1 MEFLEGYKI
10 TKRISSD
17 AVFSMYEAI
26 DESTL
31 DKVLIKIAS
40 QKFLIENES
49 MARILIREHE
59 LSRLFSKK
67 NIIAKSKLKEEDNTE
82 HLIYNIDHLHFLT
95 ELTKK
100 KTTDFTF
107 IYRLAITIAHHLE
120 TLHSKGYGHFNL
132 TPSNI
137 LFDSESS
144 IVKLINPCIFPKFNL
159 IYNLRYIAPEQTGRL
174 AIKSDYRSDFYSLGI
189 ILYELI
195 TGNHP
200 IADIDAKTIYRKQ
213 ITDRFPAP
221 DSIDITIPTALS
233 QIVYKLTS
241 KQASNRYQNATSL
254 KHDLL
259 KGLELLLSAP
269 HQPINIGSLDYI
281 SNIQFPEINSFF
293 EKEKDEIITS
303 IKHAEPNKISIINLS
318 GTLSQGKDDFAKDIL
333 VALDKGKI
341 FNVVISALPA
351 TGAIPFYAVSNILK
365 ETAYNLHN
373 SDLFTLHEIQTFFYN
388 LPSHHATALIKLC
401 PNIVTLF
408 NINIK
413 PINSCISD
421 NSVLQSAVRQF
432 INFICQR
439 TRPFVIYLEN
449 IEHMDNSSMRLFIEL
464 MSDSELKDLVVM
476 HSTINT
482 VSLSK
487 SVHNKNIIFKQFEIP
502 KLSKRKVSLLINKTF
517 KLNEEQ
523 SSDLVDVIIEKTKGK
538 VKQIYTL
545 IHLLVEKK
553 IIHFDIDQ
561 FVWKYKIDK
570 IKDFSFQSSY
580 ETVIESNFDKLNAE
594 IKNLLI
600 ECSLIG
606 YIFDIRILQI
616 THGYSIRSLSVL
628 FRDIQH
634 LGFVEPIER
643 FSTLN
648 NHNNPLLYKFNNTKV
663 HKILQQKI
671 TSDYLQHSTSIF
683 SAIVEICK
691 HDESLFFFF
700 EEFIKKNQ
708 TLLAEITSDERSSML
723 NFYFHKAETYYYLK
737 KYKDAEIL
745 ITYCISLINQEGWT
759 ASRHKTTSQI
769 YLLAIKI
776 SIQTYFFAK
785 ADKYFDTAKKYV
797 AEPTEKI
804 PFYEV
809 QIDSYITRGKQ
820 SEAVGLLKELFSIA
834 KFYPKKQNSLYWIIS
849 SKIVKTLFFNKLINS
864 TFTLNPRTKS
874 LRKQTLHFLN
884 DRCYLLDNHLYNYT
898 LYKIAKDSIING
910 IDKHYVF
917 PLLRYSRNMIQDPE
931 TFDKGTKL
939 SNELITIISK
949 RPEDYK
955 DELHYYIKHILP
967 FSSHKATYNLNEIIE
982 NHFFNGETS
991 KAIEIA
997 HVIFSLDFFKGVNLK
1012 QLSLNI
1018 QRTIDK
1024 IGDSTKKSELVS
1036 ILDIIEHRT
1045 KLLTQVRK
1053 KIEINSETNI
1063 PSSKSSNANQI
1074 SIWNNVTLLL
1084 YFFLMDDHEKA
1095 SICAQNVIMSTKIT
1109 ESTIPLCIAKFYD
1122 SLINCESYSKKSIT
1136 EQKGIVTVLSER
1148 LKYFKSLAK
1157 HNPDNFMHNYLIL
1170 EAEYQI
1176 LLGNRKKAIQL
1187 YFEAIEYSDKQN
1199 LYHMCGYAHK
1209 RLAKIYE
1216 LENLKEKAVNHYIKS
1231 FNYYKFWGTEAIANN
1246 IKFEHFSI
1254 FDELEIRIY
1263 NIS

>member
-26 DESTL
+26 DECTQ
-31 DKVLIKIAS
+31 DIVLIKMAS
-40 QKFLIENES
+40 QKFLKENEA
-49 MARILIREHE
+49 MTRILIKEHE

-82 HLIYNIDHLHFLT
+82 HLIYTIDNLHFLT

-100 KTTDFTF
+100 KTNDFTF
-107 IYRLAITIAHHLE
+107 IYNLAITISQHLE
-120 TLHSKGYGHFNL
+120 TLHAKGYGHFNL

-137 LFDSESS
+137 LFNNESS
-144 IVKLINPCIFPKFNL
+144 IIKLINPCVFPEFNL

-189 ILYELI
+189 IIYELI

-200 IADIDAKTIYRKQ
+200 ITDIDAKSIYRKQ

-233 QIVYKLTS
+233 QIVHKLTA

-254 KHDLL
+254 KHDLQ
-259 KGLELLLSAP
+259 KGLQLVNSAP
-269 HQPINIGSLDYI
+269 HQSINIGSLDYI
-281 SNIQFPEINSFF
+281 SNIQYPEINSFF

-303 IKHAEPNKISIINLS
+303 IKHSEPNKISIINLS

-373 SDLFTLHEIQTFFYN
+373 SDLFTLKEIQTFFYS
-388 LPSHHATALIKLC
+388 LPSNHATALIKLC
-401 PNIVTLF
+401 PNITTLF
-408 NINIK
+408 NITIK
-413 PINSCISD
+413 QINTSISD

-432 INFICQR
+432 INFICKR

-464 MSDSELKDLVVM
+464 MSDIELKDLVVM
-476 HSTINT
+476 HSTVNT

-502 KLSKRKVSLLINKTF
+502 KLSKRKVSFLIHKTF

-523 SSDLVDVIIEKTKGK
+523 SSELVDVLIEKTKGK

-545 IHLLVEKK
+545 IKLLIEKK
-553 IIHFDIDQ
+553 IIHFDVDQ
-561 FVWKYKIDK
+561 FIWKYKIEK

-580 ETVIESNFDKLNAE
+580 ETVIEFNYNKLNIE
-594 IKNLLI
+594 IKKLLI

-606 YIFDIRILQI
+606 YVFDIRILQI
-616 THGYSIRSLSVL
+616 THGYSIRALSVL

-671 TSDYLQHSTSIF
+671 TIDYLQHSTSLF
-683 SAIVEICK
+683 SAIIEICK

-708 TLLAEITSDERSSML
+708 TLLSEITSDERSSML
-723 NFYFHKAETYYYLK
+723 HFYFHKAETYYYLK
-737 KYKDAEIL
+737 KFKDAEIL

-759 ASRHKTTSQI
+759 ALRHKTTSQI
-769 YLLAIKI
+769 YLLAIKTN
-776 SIQTYFFAK
+776 IQIYSFAK
-785 ADKYFDTAKKYV
+785 ADKYFETAKKYV
-797 AEPTEKI
+797 AESTEKI
-804 PFYEV
+804 PFYKV

-820 SEAVGLLKELFSIA
+820 LEAVELLKELFSLA

-849 SKIVKTLFFNKLINS
+849 SRIVRTLFNNKLKKNTFTINS
-864 TFTLNPRTKS
+864 RTKS

-884 DRCYLLDNHLYNYT
+884 DRCYLLDSHLYNYT
-898 LYKIAKDSIING
+898 LYKIEKDCIVNG
-910 IDKHYVF
+910 IDRHYIF
-917 PLLRYSRNMIQDPE
+917 PLLRHSRNLIQNPE

-939 SNELITIISK
+939 ANELITIMSK
-949 RPEDYK
+949 NPEEYK
-955 DELHYYIKHILP
+955 DEHHYYIKHILP
-967 FSSHKATYNLNEIIE
+967 FSSHKTSYDLNKIIE
-982 NHFFNGETS
+982 KHFFNGETS

-997 HVIFSLDFFKGVNLK
+997 HVVFSLDFFKGVNLK
-1012 QLSLNI
+1012 QLSSNI
-1018 QRTIDK
+1018 QKTIDK
-1024 IGDSTKKSELVS
+1024 VGDSTKKSELVS

-1045 KLLTQVRK
+1045 QLLTQVRK
-1053 KIEINSETNI
+1053 KIDINSETNI
-1063 PSSKSSNANQI
+1063 PASKSSNGNQI

-1084 YFFLMDDHEKA
+1084 YFFLLDDYEKA
-1095 SICAQNVIMSTKIT
+1095 TICAQNVILSSKIS

-1122 SLINCESYSKKSIT
+1122 SLMICENYSKKSQI
-1136 EQKGIVTVLSER
+1136 EQKEIVNMVGDR

-1157 HNPDNFMHNYLIL
+1157 HNPDNFMHNYLML
-1170 EAEYQI
+1170 EAEFQI

-1187 YFEAIEYSDKQN
+1187 YLEAIEYSDKQN
-1199 LYHMCGYAHK
+1199 LYHMCGYSHK

-1216 LENLKEKAVNHYIKS
+1216 LENLKDKAVNHYIKS
-1231 FNYYKFWGTEAIANN
+1231 FNYYKFWGTETIANK